1 MRHACLAVSCH
12 CINIHIKSTHW
23 GIRVTLPCRLVPAY
37 VQEEA
42 WNSLAGKL
50 EMGMKLKVR
59 VHKVWL
65 TFLFRALTAEA

>member
-1 MRHACLAVSCH
+1 MRHACLASSCH
-12 CINIHIKSTHW
+12 CVNVCLTLLTVAY
-23 GIRVTLPCRLVPAY
+23 GVTLLCRLVPAY

-42 WNSLAGKL
+42 WNSLAGRL

-65 TFLFRALTAEA
+65 TVLLCALTAEA

>member
-1 MRHACLAVSCH
+1 M
-12 CINIHIKSTHW
+12 
-23 GIRVTLPCRLVPAY
+23 TLLCRLVPAY

-50 EMGMKLKVR
+50 EMGMKVKAR

-65 TFLFRALTAEA
+65 TSLFGALTAGA